1 MATQT
6 LTPPVPQGIGG
17 RIWSS
22 CLIVLYVILALAP
35 LAVAGR

>member
-6 LTPPVPQGIGG
+6 LTPPVPHGIGG
-17 RIWSS
+17 RVWSTF
-22 CLIVLYVILALAP
+22 LAVLFVILALAP